1 VIFGAKWEIELN
13 FLYSKMNAL
22 SGRASQVLIWLEGW
36 EKLDPTASTGSRAHC
51 ALLLCGHV
59 LFATLIERNSVD
71 AFNPNC

>member
-36 EKLDPTASTGSRAHC
+36 EKLDPPDS
-51 ALLLCGHV
+51 ALKS
-59 LFATLIERNSVD
+59 ESVKLKIKGEGQGQT
-71 AFNPNC
+71 